1 MTTNLN
7 TYGAFLS
14 LIERKKPQKTQRK
27 FALRIYRELT
37 RFRWDNDDF
46 ALIEYNLF
54 SGNFLRS
61 LSDAERAD
69 LMTTTHAV
77 VASGA
82 MTDPILTHLNDSGV
96 LVADE
101 YWEIP

>member
-1 MTTNLN
+1 MNNLN
-7 TYGAFLS
+7 TYGAFSS
-14 LIERKKPQKTQRK
+14 LIDREKPKKTNRT
-27 FALRIYRELT
+27 FARRIYRELA

-54 SGNFLRS
+54 SGKFLRS
-61 LSDAERAD
+61 LSEAERAD

-82 MTDPILTHLNDSGV
+82 MTDPIVTHLNDSGV
-96 LVADE
+96 MVMDE